1 MPRESDMFSPP
12 DADVVLQTS
21 DEVRFG
27 VYRRI
32 LVESSPFF
40 RDMFSLPQARP
51 PTRSSTSGEE
61 PELGCSSSAP
71 VVDVSEP
78 SEVLDALL
86 RLVYPGQDPDVKTLD
101 EVSVLL
107 EAAMKYDM
115 TRAIATLRRIL
126 VSPSFVEN
134 EPVRA
139 YSIACRHD
147 LESEAQIA
155 SSYTL
160 GINVLDNP
168 PLEDL
173 KYMTAWSYHRLL
185 TLHRHRADAA
195 LRLLDSANTEEIKC
209 MQCNSAHYGSLCPP
223 RWWTQFVGR
232 AKEELR
238 ARPTTGVVFS
248 MKFLAESGQTGCQR
262 CLGSVMESHAFLEGL
277 KSRIDE
283 LPSAV

>member
-51 PTRSSTSGEE
+51 TSSTSGEE
-61 PELGCSSSAP
+61 SESDCSSSAP

-86 RLVYPGQDPDVKTLD
+86 RLVYPGEDPEVKTLD

-107 EAAMKYDM
+107 EAVMKYDM

-126 VSPSFVEN
+126 VSPSFVEK
-134 EPVRA
+134 EPVRV

-147 LESEAQIA
+147 LDPEAQIA
-155 SSYTL
+155 SSHTL
-160 GINVLDNP
+160 SMNVLESP
-168 PLEDL
+168 PSEDL

-195 LRLLDSANTEEIKC
+195 LKFLDSANTEEIKC

-238 ARPTTGVVFS
+238 ARPTTRVVFS

-262 CLGSVMESHAFLEGL
+262 CLGSVLESHAFLERL
-277 KSRIDE
+277 KSRIDA
-283 LPSAV
+283 LPSTI